1 MFERFTDRA
10 RHVIVL
16 AQEEARLLNHNYIGT
31 EHILLGLTREGEG
44 VAVKSLESLNVSLAA
59 VRAQV
64 EQMVGRGQDAPTGHI
79 PFTPRA
85 KRVLELS
92 LREAQNLGHNY
103 IGTEHILLGLIEEG
117 EGVGTQVLRRLCPSL
132 AQLRETVMRVSATRT
147 PDPGDS
153 TPSAEVAG
161 WTSYAPFARD
171 EPLHS
176 RRRLCTVGFAIGLA
190 GCALYVISSFLPYFR
205 EGLLSVPGGYR
216 GFSAFSLGTQGGAAA
231 VIGAMIGLYGAIAV
245 VAAVCVFGMLSPF
258 PQRWAVASLAAAAV
272 RATLTIG
279 ALIPLLFSY
288 RQFALSQGVGLWGM
302 YLGNLVALIGGVVAT
317 FGARRMTPRLFAHP
331 A

>member
-10 RHVIVL
+10 RRVIVL
-16 AQEEARLLNHNYIGT
+16 AQEEARLFNHNYIGT
-31 EHILLGLTREGEG
+31 EHILLGLSREGEG
-44 VAVKSLESLNVSLAA
+44 VAAKSLESLQVSLDA

-92 LREAQNLGHNY
+92 LHEAQKLGHKY

-117 EGVGTQVLRRLCPSL
+117 EGVGAQVLRRLCPSL

-147 PDPGDS
+147 PDPGDT
-153 TPSAEVAG
+153 TPSAVVPG

-176 RRRLCTVGFAIGLA
+176 RRRLCTIGFAIGLA
-190 GCALYVISSFLPYFR
+190 GCALYVISTFLPYF
-205 EGLLSVPGGYR
+205 LVSSLSTPGSSRTYT
-216 GFSAFSLGTQGGAAA
+216 AFSISTQGATASVIGSLIGLFGPVAVAAA
-231 VIGAMIGLYGAIAV
+231 VCLLGA
-245 VAAVCVFGMLSPF
+245 LSPF
-258 PQRWAVASLAAAAV
+258 PQRLALASLATSAAWA
-272 RATLTIG
+272 APKIG
-279 ALIPLLFSY
+279 VLIASLFSPS
-288 RQFALSQGVGLWGM
+288 LSSWKLGLWGIHIAV
-302 YLGNLVALIGGVVAT
+302 LVVLAGGVVAT
-317 FGARRMTPRLFAHP
+317 LGARRMTPRLFTHHVA